1 MINKDKV
8 IFKVELDKWLRENGL
23 KGKVLYEL
31 LGVSKS
37 SLFRYST
44 GRAPLPPYI
53 GWSLMY
59 LSQNAISFEHLKKE
73 LESLG
78 L

>member
-1 MINKDKV
+1 MENLN
-8 IFKVELDKWLRENGL
+8 FKSELDKWLKTNKL
-23 KGKVLYEL
+23 KHRVLCEL

-44 GRAPLPPYI
+44 GRQPLPPYI
-53 GWSLMY
+53 GYAIMY
-59 LSQNAISFEHLKKE
+59 LTQNAINFEHLRKE